1 MENAEGGLEYAAR
14 GVSAQSKADSM
25 MKRILFLVGLLA
37 LSAAARAGLLDEAA
51 LKAALAQVNAQAYP
65 DADRVLVDEVQQV
78 VYAADGSSTARVDI
92 CVKTLTEKGRRSQA
106 TLSTGFDTHYG
117 TGCFTR
123 VSVLKPDGRELAVDV
138 AAQSRVMTD
147 QSMMGMNIYDP
158 AEKVLQVT
166 VPDLEVGNA
175 VRYELEQLSFKSPIP
190 DAWCDLT
197 LCEDE
202 MPIRRLVYEVTGPTN
217 RPLRAALVKDA
228 QGATVTHTSGVTNAL
243 AYNRWE
249 ARAVPRMFPEPE
261 MPSVERVLQRVL
273 VSTIGN
279 WAEISRWYW
288 GACQPHLACTT
299 PEMTNMVQRLTA
311 GVADREARLRAIFR
325 FVSQDIRYMGITTE
339 TTSPGFEPHNVD
351 MTFSNRYGVCRDK
364 AVLLV
369 ALLRIGGFDAYPVLI
384 NVGPLKDE
392 EAPQISFNHAITGL
406 REPDGTWRLM
416 DSTDEHTK
424 DLFPAYLGHCS
435 FLGATPEGEPLRT
448 SPVAPAEANLVRVE
462 TTGAF
467 DAAGTLTGRTWLR
480 FDGVNDNMY
489 RGHFAKLK
497 PEDQRRFFA
506 TLLKRAVPGA
516 TVTGYE
522 LQPAKIMDT
531 TQPLVARLDFSAPD
545 AVMRGT
551 GLLLP
556 LVPKFGASL
565 GAVHMVLEQTGLDK
579 RRFPLTLFATCG
591 VREEARIDAT
601 ALGGTVL
608 APETPAVRGADF
620 SWQRHASGSNGVL
633 QVGSEWLINN
643 VEMSPASYLAFK
655 DGLKR
660 IEATQ
665 RLPLFVAQPAP
676 AAKAPAAVVPG
687 VAPAASADS
696 RVLEEN
702 VTVEVSDAHA
712 WTLTRAVTKRILT
725 YAGKKANAEIRIPYN
740 PAWESAELVEAAV
753 TMPDGAVRKVVA
765 QEVNDMDADWVGSA
779 PRYPAARVRV
789 VSLPGVEVGATLRYT
804 VRRICKDRPFFALME
819 YFQGFDPVDHK
830 ALRVRAPRSLDLRV
844 AADAAGLTAAPRRRE
859 GDFVVFA
866 WSATNQPALR
876 REDGLP
882 PTWSLAPTVTL
893 SAGDW
898 KSYSR
903 TVGAALAKPAVG
915 GTVAAVAQKLKAAS
929 SNELDCVRA
938 IRDFVARQISAAGP
952 ALQDLPLSA
961 VSPAE
966 VTLKD
971 GYGYSADRAA
981 LLHALLTAA
990 GFAPE
995 YVLASSLARVPEL
1008 VAVPLA
1014 TPQPF
1019 VFPDVLVRVR
1029 AGREELL
1036 LGDTDQYAALGA
1048 TPHDGRPG
1056 LDLARGKVI
1065 TLHAAA
1071 GHEERVA
1078 VCFGVHPAADGSALI
1093 TVTNLYYGMAQG
1105 AFRRETEEFT
1115 SEERRRHFQE
1125 LVSDVSQNA
1134 TPVGD
1139 YVTQTD
1145 EHPARESYTVRAA
1158 HFAPPQHGLQT
1169 CFLPVVGANLTADK
1183 ISLPGVRADNR
1194 SAPLLWDHFLRAEIR
1209 TTVFPS
1215 PEFPLARLVPP
1226 DLRWRAP
1233 AGGGRIDCQTR
1244 TEHGTLVIDRQ
1255 WELAPA
1261 LLAPDRYGELLGING
1276 HLTHPERTTIVF
1288 GAAQP

>member
-1 MENAEGGLEYAAR
+1 
-14 GVSAQSKADSM
+14 M
-25 MKRILFLVGLLA
+25 MKRMCWLVGLLA
-37 LSAAARAGLLDEAA
+37 LSAVARAGLLDEVS
-51 LKAALAQVNAQAYP
+51 LKAALGQVTAQAYP
-65 DADRVLVDEVQQV
+65 DADRVLVDEVQRV
-78 VYAADGSSTARVDI
+78 TYAADGSSTARLDV

-123 VSVLKPDGRELAVDV
+123 VSVLKLDGRELAVDV

-147 QSMMGMNIYDP
+147 QGMMGMNIYDP
-158 AEKVLQVT
+158 AAKVLQVSI
-166 VPDLEVGNA
+166 PDLEVGDA
-175 VRYELEQLSFKSPIP
+175 VRYELEQRSFKSPIP
-190 DAWCDLT
+190 NAWCDLT

-202 MPIRRLVYEVTGPTN
+202 MPIRRLVYEVLGPTN

-243 AYNRWE
+243 AFNRWE

-261 MPSVERVLQRVL
+261 MPSGERVLQRVL

-288 GACQPHLACTT
+288 DACQPHLACTT

-311 GVADREARLRAIFR
+311 GVADRETRLRAIFR

-339 TTSPGFEPHNVD
+339 TTSPGFEPHDVD

-392 EAPQISFNHAITGL
+392 EVPQISFNHAITGL

-462 TTGAF
+462 TTGAY

-480 FDGVNDNMY
+480 FEGVNDNMY
-489 RGHFAKLK
+489 RGHFARLK

-506 TLLKRAVPGA
+506 TLLKRALPGA

-522 LQPAKIMDT
+522 LQPDKIMDT
-531 TQPLVARLDFSAPD
+531 TQPLVARLDFRAPD
-545 AVMRGT
+545 AVVRGT
-551 GLLLP
+551 DLLLP

-565 GAVHMVLEQTGLDK
+565 GAVHMVLEQMGLDK

-591 VREEARIDAT
+591 LRETVRVST
-601 ALGGTVL
+601 KALAGRMI
-608 APETPAVRGADF
+608 APQLQPVQNSDF
-620 SWQRHASGSNGVL
+620 SWQRSATGTNGLLSVDN
-633 QVGSEWLINN
+633 EWLIKT
-643 VEMSPASYLAFK
+643 VELSPAGYLAFK
-655 DGLKR
+655 EGLKK
-660 IEATQ
+660 IEAAQ
-665 RLPLFVAQPAP
+665 RLPVFMEPLTETAAQPA
-676 AAKAPAAVVPG
+676 A
-687 VAPAASADS
+687 VAPAAAPEASADC

-702 VTVEVSDAHA
+702 VTVDEVDAHA
-712 WTLTRAVTKRILT
+712 WTLTRTVTKRILT
-725 YAGKKANAEIRIPYN
+725 YAGKKANAEVRIPYN
-740 PAWESAELVEAAV
+740 PAWETAELVAAAV
-753 TMPDGAVRKVVA
+753 TMPDGAVRKVVPA
-765 QEVNDMDADWVGSA
+765 EINDMDADWVGSA
-779 PRYPAARVRV
+779 PRYPAGRVRV

-804 VRRICKDRPFFALME
+804 VRRTCKNRPFFALME
-819 YFQGFDPVDHK
+819 SFQGFDPVDHK
-830 ALRVRAPRSLDLRV
+830 TLTVRVPRSLELRV
-844 AADAAGLTAAPRRRE
+844 TASPAGLIAAPPRRDGGYIE
-859 GDFVVFA
+859 LA

-882 PTWSLAPTVTL
+882 PLWSLAPTVTL
-893 SAGDW
+893 SSGDW
-898 KSYSR
+898 KTYSR
-903 TVGAALAKPAVG
+903 TVGAALAKPAAG
-915 GTVAAVAQKLKAAS
+915 GTVAATAQKLKSAS

-938 IRDFVARQISAAGP
+938 IRDFVARQIRAAGP
-952 ALQDLPLSA
+952 ALHELPLTA
-961 VSPAE
+961 LSPAE
-966 VTLKD
+966 ATLKD
-971 GYGYSADRAA
+971 GYGHSADRAA
-981 LLHALLTAA
+981 LLHALLAAA

-995 YVLASSLARVPEL
+995 YVFASSLARVPE
-1008 VAVPLA
+1008 VAAVPLD

-1019 VFPDVLVRVR
+1019 AFPDVLVRVR
-1029 AGREELL
+1029 AGRTELL
-1036 LGDTDQYAALGA
+1036 LGDTDQYAAPGA
-1048 TPHDGRPG
+1048 TPHEGQPG

-1065 TLHAAA
+1065 ALHAAA

-1078 VCFGVHPAADGSALI
+1078 VFFGVHPAADGSALI
-1093 TVTNLYYGMAQG
+1093 TVTNLYYGMAQA
-1105 AFRRETEEFT
+1105 AFRRETDEFT

-1125 LVSDVSQNA
+1125 LVSDLSQNA

-1139 YVTQTD
+1139 YVTQTAV
-1145 EHPARESYTVRAA
+1145 HPALESYTVRAA
-1158 HFAPPQHGLQT
+1158 HFAPPQHGMQT
-1169 CFLPVVGANLTADK
+1169 CFLPVIGANLTADK
-1183 ISLPGVRADNR
+1183 LSLPGVRADSR
-1194 SAPLLWDHFLRAEIR
+1194 AAPLLWEKFMRAEIC
-1209 TTVFPS
+1209 TTVFPA
-1215 PEFPLARLVPP
+1215 PEFPRAWLVPP
-1226 DLRWRAP
+1226 GLRWRAP
-1233 AGGGRIDCQTR
+1233 AAGGRIDCTTR
-1244 TEHGTLVIDRQ
+1244 MENGKLVIDRR

-1261 LLAPDRYGELLGING
+1261 VFAPHRYGELLEINR
-1276 HLTHPERTTIVF
+1276 HLTHPERTAIVF
-1288 GAAQP
+1288 GIPPR